1 MGGKRTRVANM
12 LKEFLT
18 LTPQGFGLDISD
30 LSLKLVKLKKTK
42 KKYRIEAFS
51 ETSLSKGIIKRGEV
65 KKVDSL
71 AEAIKKLV
79 SRTKKLKTKYVVA
92 SLPEEKS
99 FVQVISLPKMSKEEA
114 KKAVFFEAENYI
126 PFPLDKVYL
135 DSQVVP
141 SLRQNQKS
149 QMEVLLVALP
159 KATVD
164 PYFFALK
171 KAGLA
176 PLALEVESQSIAR
189 ALIKNETSSLPY
201 LLIDIGATRTTFVLF
216 GGKSIRFTASIP
228 ISSTL
233 FTKAIAKTLKID
245 MQKAEKLKIKHGLK
259 GNKKEGK
266 EIFDALVPIL
276 TDLKEQ
282 INRYIDFYHSHV
294 SQGYLSPDGSSVKKI
309 ILCGRGSNLLGLKE
323 FLSQE
328 LKLPVEL
335 GNPLVNLAL
344 TTKESPIPKKDLLGY
359 TVAIGLA
366 KRAIENQV

>member
-1 MGGKRTRVANM
+1 MI
-12 LKEFLT
+12 KEFLT

-30 LSLKLVKLKKTK
+30 LSLKLVKLKKAK
-42 KKYRIEAFS
+42 KKYKIEVFS
-51 ETSLSKGIIKRGEV
+51 ETSLPKGIIKRGEI

-71 AEAIKKLV
+71 AEAIKIFV
-79 SRTKKLKTKYVVA
+79 SKAKKLKTKYIVA

-99 FVQVISLPKMSKEEA
+99 FVQVISLPKMSEEEA
-114 KKAVFFEAENYI
+114 RKAVFFEAENYI
-126 PFPLDKVYL
+126 PFPLEKVYL

-149 QMEVLLVALP
+149 KMEVLLVALP

-164 PYFFALK
+164 PYFLALK
-171 KAGLA
+171 KAGLQ
-176 PLALEVESQSIAR
+176 PLALEVESQSIVR
-189 ALIKNETSSLPY
+189 ALIKNETSLVPC

-245 MQKAEKLKIKHGLK
+245 MQKAEKLKIKYGLK
-259 GNKKEGK
+259 GNNKEGK
-266 EIFDALVPIL
+266 EVFDALIPIL

-282 INRYIDFYHSHV
+282 INRYVDFYHSHI
-294 SQGYLSPDGSSVKKI
+294 SHEYLPQDGSSVKKI

-323 FLSQE
+323 FVSQE

-335 GNPLVNLAL
+335 GNPLVNLGL
-344 TTKESPIPKKDLLGY
+344 TGKESPIPKEDLLGY

-366 KRAIENQV
+366 KRAIENQEYD